1 MIVRLGKKWL
11 PAIAVVAMMGFSVA
25 AQAQTASPAV
35 TEFYKGLK
43 EFTVY
48 IGSTTGGGYDQYG
61 RLYARHIGRHLPG
74 NVTVVPRNMPAGSGR
89 AVMNYVF
96 TIAPKDGSAVGT
108 TLRNVPFDPLM
119 GVSETKIDPERL
131 TWIGSMNAETSLC
144 VSWHTTPFHTVD
156 DIRDREIQ
164 VGSSGP
170 SAADS
175 THAKLLNAV
184 AGTKMKI
191 VLGYSGST
199 EVHLAMERGE
209 VDGRCGLG
217 WDSIVSRY
225 KQWLDEK
232 KIYLLAQFAIDKH
245 PDIPNVP
252 WIMDLARNEEGR
264 QMAALSLGPN
274 KMGRPLFAPPDIPAE
289 RVTFLRDSFVATMK
303 DPELRA
309 DAKKMEIDVVY
320 MDGAAT
326 EALYRQLYATPRPV
340 VEATR
345 AIMEGK

>member
-1 MIVRLGKKWL
+1 MTSLRKTCVC
-11 PAIAVVAMMGFSVA
+11 AAAFSVA
-25 AQAQTASPAV
+25 AVTFMDPASAQSAAD
-35 TEFYKGLK
+35 FYKGIK

-74 NVTVVPRNMPAGSGR
+74 TAPVVPRNMPAGSGR

-96 TIAPKDGSAVGT
+96 TIAPKDGTAVGT

-119 GVSETKIDPERL
+119 GINETKIDPERL

-144 VSWHTTPFHTVD
+144 VSWHTTPFHTVAD
-156 DIRDREIQ
+156 TRNGEILM
-164 VGSSGP
+164 GSSGP
-170 SAADS
+170 SAADA
-175 THAKLLNAV
+175 THVKLLNAV

-191 VLGYSGST
+191 VPGYSGST

-209 VDGRCGLG
+209 VDGRCGFG

-232 KIYLLAQFAIDKH
+232 KIFLLAQFAIDKH
-245 PDIPNVP
+245 PDIPDVP
-252 WIMDLARNEEGR
+252 WVMDLARTETDR
-264 QMAALSLGPN
+264 QMAALALGPN
-274 KMGRPLFAPPDIPAE
+274 KMGRPLFAPPGIPAD
-289 RVTFLRDSFVATMK
+289 RVAFLRETFVATMN

-326 EALYRQLYATPRPV
+326 EALYRQLYATPKNV
-340 VEATR
+340 VDATQK
-345 AIMEGK
+345 IMDGK